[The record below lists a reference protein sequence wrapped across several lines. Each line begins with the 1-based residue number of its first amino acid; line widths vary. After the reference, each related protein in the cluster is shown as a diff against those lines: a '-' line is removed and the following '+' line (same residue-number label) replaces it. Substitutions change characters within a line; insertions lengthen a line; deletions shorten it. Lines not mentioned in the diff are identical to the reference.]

1 MIRSLPRYR
10 AEGIW
15 SRGLETGILSLIMKL
30 SDIFSEGSEARRL
43 FGKVYAF
50 GAIGV
55 ILLSL
60 LLLALATR
68 GG

>member
-1 MIRSLPRYR
+1 
-10 AEGIW
+10 
-15 SRGLETGILSLIMKL
+15 MKI
-30 SDIFSEGSEARRL
+30 SEIYSEGSEARRL
-43 FGKVYAF
+43 FGKVYAY

-55 ILLSL
+55 IFLSL

>member
-1 MIRSLPRYR
+1 MGTLVI
-10 AEGIW
+10 
-15 SRGLETGILSLIMKL
+15 IMKL

-55 ILLSL
+55 ILLAL

-68 GG
+68 AV

>member
-1 MIRSLPRYR
+1 
-10 AEGIW
+10 
-15 SRGLETGILSLIMKL
+15 MKL